1 MEMNDCITLL
11 GSLVVLCGTKCR
23 VRLKAGLEYNEG
35 VHRPMK
41 IFKPK
46 TRLFEVTVGMVDKM
60 KNNFHLMFFEK
71 M

>member
-1 MEMNDCITLL
+1 MIVSHYSALW
-11 GSLVVLCGTKCR
+11 LCYVGPSVGCESGP
-23 VRLKAGLEYNEG
+23 VLEYNEG

-41 IFKPK
+41 IFEPK

-71 M
+71 T